1 MILEIAGKDVEITTG
16 VRFIRE
22 LDKRFKLDV
31 ENGLMKLGFGLNQV
45 AMDIDMENPTILVD
59 LIECGVA
66 GNKGFKPNT
75 AQIEAFVDKQEDY
88 AELFELFDK
97 EMAESNATKKKWL
110 KTRKSNENQT

>member
-1 MILEIAGKDVEITTG
+1 MILEIAGKDVQIVTG

-22 LDKRFKLDV
+22 LDKRFKLEV

-45 AMDIDMENPTILVD
+45 AMDIDMENPNILVD

-75 AQIEAFVDKQEDY
+75 QQIEAFIDEQEDY
-88 AELFELFDK
+88 TELFELFDK

-110 KTRKSNENQT
+110 ELQENSK

>member
-1 MILEIAGKDVEITTG
+1 MILEIAGRDVEITTG

-22 LDKRFKLDV
+22 LDKRFKLEV

-45 AMDIDMENPTILVD
+45 SMDIDMENPNILVD

-75 AQIEAFVDKQEDY
+75 AQIEAYIDKQEDY
-88 AELFELFDK
+88 AELFDLFDK

-110 KTRKSNENQT
+110 EIQKKSEN